1 MYLGKK
7 QFTPPKREA
16 FIEDDGDAFQVML
29 FEDGLQLGACYL
41 PDDGDGETFELAQQ
55 IVSDW
60 LTYNDRMRAD
70 KKAKSQRQ

>member
-16 FIEDDGDAFQVML
+16 FIEDEGDAFQVLL
-29 FEDGLQLGACYL
+29 FEEGRQLGACYL
-41 PDDGDGETFELAQQ
+41 PDDGDGDSLDLAKQ

-70 KKAKSQRQ
+70 KKKVTRH